1 MEDALEVYYRQFE
14 DNEVLVCL
22 DETSK
27 QLAEETRVPSHRGQG
42 QQRPA
47 TTNTGATG

>member
-1 MEDALEVYYRQFE
+1 MEDVLDVYHREFQ

-27 QLAEETRVPSHRGQG
+27 QPVEEVRQPLPV
-42 QQRPA
+42 RPWP
-47 TTNTGATG
+47 TITNTGATG